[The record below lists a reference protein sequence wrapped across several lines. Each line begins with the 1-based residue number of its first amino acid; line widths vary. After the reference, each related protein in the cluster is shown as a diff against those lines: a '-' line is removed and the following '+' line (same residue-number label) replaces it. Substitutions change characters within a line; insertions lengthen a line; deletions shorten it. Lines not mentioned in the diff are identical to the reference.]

1 MTRHTL
7 APVSRRGAFTLHQSL
22 ALRGTIHQFNPESNT
37 KKFTHLDKSLGSLE
51 EMLFSLWFGSF
62 CMPVNDCLVRYT
74 IGIVQDLQQLC
85 KRLHE
90 SCIGVAVDLGRVD

>member
-7 APVSRRGAFTLHQSL
+7 EPVSRREAFTLHQSL
-22 ALRGTIHQFNPESNT
+22 ALRGTIHECDSKSDTQRAD
-37 KKFTHLDKSLGSLE
+37 LDESLGGLE

-62 CMPVNDCLVRYT
+62 CVPVNDCLVRDT